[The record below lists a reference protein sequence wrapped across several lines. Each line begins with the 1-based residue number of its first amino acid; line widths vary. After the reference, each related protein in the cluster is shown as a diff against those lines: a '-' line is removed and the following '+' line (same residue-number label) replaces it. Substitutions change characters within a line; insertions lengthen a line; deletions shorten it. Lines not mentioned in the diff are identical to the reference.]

1 MYLSPCAF
9 RETVSFMLD
18 FSFDLVVTVF
28 FGSSLNST
36 HSVELNYSFPVH
48 RILYSVEVIGLTS
61 SWHSVKRGPGES
73 LWRRQRRPTKV
84 YRRLSVALACGESSL
99 GSLSLFSLSLKM
111 RTRLTFPSLQP

>member
-1 MYLSPCAF
+1 MYLSPCVF

-61 SWHSVKRGPGES
+61 SWHSVKRGPGE
-73 LWRRQRRPTKV
+73 PTKV
-84 YRRLSVALACGESSL
+84 YKRLSVALACGESSL
-99 GSLSLFSLSLKM
+99 VSLSLLSVCENEN
-111 RTRLTFPSLQP
+111 TSDISFPSAMIQQTW